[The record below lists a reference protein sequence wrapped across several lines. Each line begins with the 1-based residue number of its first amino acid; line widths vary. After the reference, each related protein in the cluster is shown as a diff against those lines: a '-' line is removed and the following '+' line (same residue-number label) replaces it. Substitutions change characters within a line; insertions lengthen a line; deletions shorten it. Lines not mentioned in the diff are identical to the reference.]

1 MSFEKIIHYG
11 MLRRSL
17 SAIVN
22 CYYENIDPSPELT
35 EEETQC
41 IYIGLTV
48 AAYSAK
54 YWECY
59 E

>member
-1 MSFEKIIHYG
+1 M
-11 MLRRSL
+11 L

-35 EEETQC
+35 EEEKQC